1 MARIGRQI
9 PHYGMVDTSTVKAVF
24 SPDKRF
30 RYLLSM
36 QFCDGLMASNR
47 DKAVAVIMKN
57 PSSADEKMADATIR
71 KVETFVYNN
80 FLDVRYLHILNI
92 FAFRATSP
100 GDLNQAYK
108 QSGMMS
114 VKGEENETYISKMT
128 EKCDY
133 LIIGWG
139 NNSGIERQ
147 LYNGVVSSVSKLLNN
162 KAKKKCYCVAGGV
175 ETKEPLHGLM
185 WGYNYELLPA
195 TKYLIDT

>member
-1 MARIGRQI
+1 MSRIGRQI
-9 PHYGMVDTSTVKAVF
+9 PHYEMVDISSVKAVF

-71 KVETFVYNN
+71 KVETFVFNN
-80 FLDVRYLHILNI
+80 FLDVKYLHILNI

-108 QSGMMS
+108 QSGMMA

-139 NNSGIERQ
+139 SNSGIERQ

-162 KAKKKCYCVAGGV
+162 KANKKCYCVAGGV
-175 ETKEPLHGLM
+175 ATKEPLHGLM